1 MRRHILDLAS
11 SKERKLSLKALV
23 GPVLR
28 WRDIA
33 RNRRH
38 LLDLNDRM
46 LRDIGLSRYEVLH
59 GAVFH
64 SDIGQERSDCE
75 P

>member
-1 MRRHILDLAS
+1 MTRHILDLAS
-11 SKERKLSLKALV
+11 PKERKLSIKALV

-28 WRDIA
+28 WRNVA

-64 SDIGQERSDCE
+64 SDTGQVRK
-75 P
+75 

>member
-11 SKERKLSLKALV
+11 SKERRLSLKALV

-28 WRDIA
+28 WRSAA
-33 RNRRH
+33 RSRRH
-38 LLDLNDRM
+38 LLDLNNRM

-64 SDIGQERSDCE
+64 SNVGQEPDDCE

>member
-1 MRRHILDLAS
+1 MRRHILDIAS
-11 SKERKLSLKALV
+11 SKERKISLKALV

-28 WRDIA
+28 WRNIA
-33 RNRRH
+33 RTRRH

-64 SDIGQERSDCE
+64 SEVRQEPE
-75 P
+75 